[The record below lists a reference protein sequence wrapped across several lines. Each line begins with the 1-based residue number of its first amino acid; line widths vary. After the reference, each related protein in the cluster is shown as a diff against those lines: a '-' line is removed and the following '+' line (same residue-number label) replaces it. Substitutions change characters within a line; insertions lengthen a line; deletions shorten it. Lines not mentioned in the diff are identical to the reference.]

1 METSP
6 NNYIHVPYGTL
17 KLQRKVVEA
26 TDVMLITNL
35 FFASTSIGMNFNI
48 FDYVKDRTINMLSGS
63 MKITASLY
71 QKHDFS
77 VPDLLMGI

>member
-1 METSP
+1 M
-6 NNYIHVPYGTL
+6 PYGTL

-26 TDVMLITNL
+26 TDVMLITKMV

-48 FDYVKDRTINMLSGS
+48 FDYVKNRTINMLSGS
-63 MKITASLY
+63 IKITASLY

-77 VPDLLMGI
+77 VSDLLMGI